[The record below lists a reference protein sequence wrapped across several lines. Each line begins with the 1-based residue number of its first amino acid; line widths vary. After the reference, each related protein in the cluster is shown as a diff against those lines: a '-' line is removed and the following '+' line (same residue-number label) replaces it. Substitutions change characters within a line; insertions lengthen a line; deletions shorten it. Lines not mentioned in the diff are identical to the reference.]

1 MLFLFCLSLCFS
13 HLQNENNISYLLE
26 LLGLVISFKTL
37 STVLGTFVPLLRSPY
52 QTAIII
58 SFL

>member
-1 MLFLFCLSLCFS
+1 MLFLFCVSLCFS

-37 STVLGTFVPLLRSPY
+37 STVLGTFGQSYTVPIRLL
-52 QTAIII
+52 
-58 SFL
+58 